1 MTYQRKL
8 TEAYISDWNHQM
20 RKAQRHA
27 ETQELRGQAVSAP
40 SITLHRDYKYE
51 QKVIQASNIDLDIF
65 NQEIKEN

>member
-1 MTYQRKL
+1 M

-27 ETQELRGQAVSAP
+27 ETQELRGQTVSAP

-65 NQEIKEN
+65 NQEIREN